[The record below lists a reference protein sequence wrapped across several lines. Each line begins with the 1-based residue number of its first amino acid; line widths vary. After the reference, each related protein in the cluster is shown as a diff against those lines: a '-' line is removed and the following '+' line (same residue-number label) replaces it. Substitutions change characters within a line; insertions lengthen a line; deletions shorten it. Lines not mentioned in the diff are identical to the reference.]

1 MTGSRPG
8 ATLGAATIA
17 VVWALVCAGA
27 GPAAAAVSGQA
38 AGALLY
44 ETSDGTAPVGALPLQ
59 KTRVRA
65 RLIGVVARVEVQ
77 QTFNNPFTEPL
88 EAIYVFPLPHDGA
101 VSEMVIRSGDRT
113 TRARIETRAVA
124 RERYARA
131 KRRGSIAAMLEQER
145 PNVFTQTVA
154 NIEPG
159 KEVVVRLVYDVPL
172 HYDAGV
178 YEFAYPMVV
187 GPRYV
192 PGKAIGAPP
201 KGAGTAHDTDQ
212 VPDASR
218 VTPPVRKPG
227 AHTGHD
233 VTMVVTVNPGV
244 PIQKIWSPTH
254 GVNIHP
260 AKKVSPTAM
269 RVTLPPGERIPDKD
283 FVVRYRLAQKGT
295 VAAFMAQQSGGHGYF
310 SLLVE
315 PPAAPVK
322 TAGKEIVFV
331 VNTSAAMSGEPLA
344 LAKRAVRHALKQLAP
359 QDTFRVIRF
368 AGSAASLEAAPQT
381 ADARQLRRART
392 WINGL
397 SAGGPAELIAG
408 LREAFRAGGGARLRV
423 VVLLT
428 AGLVANEA
436 AVLSAIDKGLDAR
449 TRLFAIGL
457 GSSPNRYLLERAAA
471 IGRGDALYVLDDESP
486 GRAVAR
492 FYDRVRAP
500 VLTDVSI
507 DWNGLGVTD
516 VVPARIPD
524 LFAGQPVRVVGRTTG
539 RARGTIIIRGQRG
552 GEKVSQSVAV
562 RLVPMSVGADS
573 GGGENQTRA
582 GVARGAL
589 GRLWAR
595 ARIAELALAAA
606 RGHASGAVAEIT
618 RLGLAHGLVTP
629 YTSLVA
635 DEERMVTDG
644 GAHKRFVVPVEMP
657 EGISYEAV
665 FETELGTR
673 KEEPARDGRGESGGD
688 RGGEAQNGDGTGQI
702 GQRHG
707 NNGAVG
713 GRNADS
719 SGSTVPTDSVVN
731 DDEDRALAA
740 PEPMMENMAGSTT
753 SETIMLRGLAPG
765 RWSFGVGVGGG
776 LATVSPDSSGGAL
789 GLELDA
795 GYHLTPAFAL
805 GGELALDLPF
815 ADAGKSL
822 YGGLLARASWAGLFH
837 GRLQLSAGAGPGLA
851 GTDPGLSYMG
861 ALDIRLPLAVR
872 LAASLRLRAGG
883 LTVLH
888 APDLHTYTV
897 GVHLSF

>member
-8 ATLGAATIA
+8 ATLGAAAIAAA
-17 VVWALVCAGA
+17 VVLVCAGV
-27 GPAAAAVSGQA
+27 PAAAATGGQA

-44 ETSDGTAPVGALPLQ
+44 ESSSGATPVGALPLQ

-65 RLIGVVARVEVQ
+65 HLIGVVARVEVQ

-88 EAIYVFPLPHDGA
+88 EAVYVFPLPDDGA

-113 TRARIETRAVA
+113 TRAHIATRTAA
-124 RERYARA
+124 RQRYAKA
-131 KRRGSIAAMLEQER
+131 KRRGSVAALLEQER

-201 KGAGTAHDTDQ
+201 KGVGTAPDTDQ

-227 AHTGHD
+227 ARTGHD
-233 VTMVVTVNPGV
+233 VTMVVTVDPGV

-254 GVNIHP
+254 GVEIHR
-260 AKKVSPTAM
+260 AKKISPTAM

-283 FVVRYRLAQKGT
+283 FVVRYRLAQKGM
-295 VAAFMAQQSGGHGYF
+295 VAAFMAQRSDGQGYF

-315 PPAAPVK
+315 PPSAPPK
-322 TAGKEIVFV
+322 AAGKEVVFV
-331 VNTSAAMSGEPLA
+331 VDTSAAMSGEPLA
-344 LAKRAVRHALKQLAP
+344 LAKRAVRYALRQLAP

-368 AGSAASLEAAPQT
+368 AGSAASLEAAPQP
-381 ADARQLRRART
+381 ANAHQLRRART

-397 SAGGPAELIAG
+397 SAGGPDEMLTG
-408 LREAFRAGGGARLRV
+408 LREAFRGSGSARLRV

-436 AVLSAIDKGLDAR
+436 AVLAAIDKGLDAR
-449 TRLFAIGL
+449 TRLFAVGL

-486 GRAVAR
+486 DHAVKR

-500 VLTDVSI
+500 VLTNVSI
-507 DWNGLGVTD
+507 DWNGLGVSD

-524 LFAGQPVRVVGRTTG
+524 LFAGQPVRVVGRMTG
-539 RARGTIIIRGQRG
+539 RVRGTIVIRGQRG
-552 GEKVSQSVAV
+552 GQKISHSVAV
-562 RLVPMSVGADS
+562 RLVPMSVGADT

-582 GVARGAL
+582 GAGRGAL

-606 RGHASGAVAEIT
+606 RGHNAGAIGKIT
-618 RLGLAHGLVTP
+618 KLGLAHGLVTP
-629 YTSLVA
+629 YTALVA
-635 DEERMVTDG
+635 DEERVVTSG
-644 GAHKRFVVPVEMP
+644 GAVKRFIVPVEMP

-665 FETELGTR
+665 FESGLDASWKR
-673 KEEPARDGRGESGGD
+673 EEPARDGRGQAGGD
-688 RGGEAQNGDGTGQI
+688 SGGEA
-702 GQRHG
+702 R
-707 NNGAVG
+707 NGAERQHGQSHVG
-713 GRNADS
+713 KDAGEGDMES
-719 SGSTVPTDSVVN
+719 TGSTRPTSQMDV
-731 DDEDRALAA
+731 DDEDRAVAEPERTLQNAPAA
-740 PEPMMENMAGSTT
+740 AG
-753 SETIMLRGLAPG
+753 ETISLRGLAPG
-765 RWSFGVGVGGG
+765 RWRFGVGVGGG
-776 LATVSPDSSGGAL
+776 LATVAPDSTAANL

-795 GYHLTPAFAL
+795 NYHLTPAFGL
-805 GGELALDLPF
+805 GSELALDLPLGG
-815 ADAGKSL
+815 DGESV
-822 YGGLLARASWAGLFH
+822 YGGLLARASWAALFG
-837 GRLQLSAGAGPGLA
+837 GRLQLSGGVGPGLA
-851 GTDPGLSYMG
+851 GSDLGLSYMG
-861 ALDIRLPLAVR
+861 ALDLRLPLAVR

-883 LTVLH
+883 LAILH
-888 APDLHTYTV
+888 APDLHTYTL

>member
-1 MTGSRPG
+1 M
-8 ATLGAATIA
+8 TLGAVTIA
-17 VVWALVCAGA
+17 VACGLVCAA
-27 GPAAAAVSGQA
+27 GPAAAATGGQA

-44 ETSDGTAPVGALPLQ
+44 ESSSGATPVGALPLQ
-59 KTRVRA
+59 KTQVRA

-77 QTFNNPFTEPL
+77 QTFNNPFTDPL
-88 EAIYVFPLPHDGA
+88 EAVYVFPLPDDGA

-113 TRARIETRAVA
+113 TRAHIATRQAA
-124 RERYARA
+124 RERYAQA
-131 KRRGSIAAMLEQER
+131 KRRGSIAALLEQER

-159 KEVVVRLVYDVPL
+159 KDVVVRLVYDVPL

-201 KGAGTAHDTDQ
+201 KGVGTAHDTDQ

-227 AHTGHD
+227 ARTGHD
-233 VTMVVTVNPGV
+233 VTMVVTVDPGV

-254 GVNIHP
+254 GAEIHR
-260 AKKVSPTAM
+260 ATKVSPTAM

-283 FVVRYRLAQKGT
+283 FVVRYRLAQKGM
-295 VAAFMAQQSGGHGYF
+295 VAAFMAQRADGQGYF

-315 PPAAPVK
+315 PPSAPPQG
-322 TAGKEIVFV
+322 TGKEIVFV
-331 VNTSAAMSGEPLA
+331 VDTSAAMSGEPLA
-344 LAKRAVRHALKQLAP
+344 LAKRAVRYALKQLAP

-368 AGSAASLEAAPQT
+368 AGSAASLEAAPQP

-397 SAGGPAELIAG
+397 SAGGPGELLAG
-408 LREAFRAGGGARLRV
+408 LHEAFRGSGSARLRV

-436 AVLSAIDKGLDAR
+436 AVLAGIEKGLDAR
-449 TRLFAIGL
+449 TRLFAVGL

-486 GRAVAR
+486 DHAVER

-507 DWNGLGVTD
+507 DWNGLGVSD

-524 LFAGQPVRVVGRTTG
+524 LFAGQPVRVVGRMTG
-539 RARGTIIIRGQRG
+539 RVRGTIVIRGRRG
-552 GEKVSQSVAV
+552 GKKVSQSVAV

-582 GVARGAL
+582 GAGRGAL

-606 RGHASGAVAEIT
+606 RGHSAGAVGEIT

-629 YTSLVA
+629 YTALVA
-635 DEERMVTDG
+635 DEERVVSSG
-644 GAHKRFVVPVEMP
+644 GAMKRFVVPVEMP

-665 FETELGTR
+665 FESGLDASWKR
-673 KEEPARDGRGESGGD
+673 EEPARDGRGESGGD
-688 RGGEAQNGDGTGQI
+688 SGGESRNGASSGRGQVGKDAGDGE
-702 GQRHG
+702 
-707 NNGAVG
+707 V
-713 GRNADS
+713 DS
-719 SGSTVPTDSVVN
+719 SGLTRPTPQMDV
-731 DDEDRALAA
+731 DDEDRAVASPEQTLQNAPAVAA
-740 PEPMMENMAGSTT
+740 G
-753 SETIMLRGLAPG
+753 ETISLRALAPG
-765 RWSFGVGVGGG
+765 RWRFGVGIGGG
-776 LATVSPDSSGGAL
+776 LATIAPDTTAANFAL
-789 GLELDA
+789 EVDA
-795 GYHLTPAFAL
+795 NYHLTPAFAL
-805 GGELALDLPF
+805 GSELALDLPL
-815 ADAGKSL
+815 GGNGESV
-822 YGGLLARASWAGLFH
+822 YGGLLARASWAVLLG
-837 GRLQLSAGAGPGLA
+837 GRLQLSGGVGPGLA
-851 GTDPGLSYMG
+851 GSDLGLSYMG
-861 ALDIRLPLAVR
+861 ALDLRLPLAVR

-883 LTVLH
+883 LAILH
-888 APDLHTYTV
+888 APDLHTYTL
-897 GVHLSF
+897 GVHVAF